1 MLRLDPLT
9 AYVRCPRSAHAIGAM
24 RQEPVV
30 ELGPEGRWGDA
41 TKARDRVAIIPLIR
55 KRGRM

>member
-30 ELGPEGRWGDA
+30 ELGPEGGWGDA
-41 TKARDRVAIIPLIR
+41 TKARDRLAIIPLIR
-55 KRGRM
+55 L